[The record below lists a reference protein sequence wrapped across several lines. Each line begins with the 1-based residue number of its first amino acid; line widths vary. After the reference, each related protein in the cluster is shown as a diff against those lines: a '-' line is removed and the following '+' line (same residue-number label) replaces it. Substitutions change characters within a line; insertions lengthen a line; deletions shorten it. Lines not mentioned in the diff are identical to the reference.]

1 MDAHVNVM
9 KCIGFDAQLNGVY
22 SDIYF
27 INIAITYN
35 FLLRLQL
42 TCKTLTVLVCFSAG
56 FFAKK
61 KIKI

>member
-9 KCIGFDAQLNGVY
+9 KCIVFDAQLNGVY

-42 TCKTLTVLVCFSAG
+42 TCKTQKKK
-56 FFAKK
+56 KK
-61 KIKI
+61 KINLKI